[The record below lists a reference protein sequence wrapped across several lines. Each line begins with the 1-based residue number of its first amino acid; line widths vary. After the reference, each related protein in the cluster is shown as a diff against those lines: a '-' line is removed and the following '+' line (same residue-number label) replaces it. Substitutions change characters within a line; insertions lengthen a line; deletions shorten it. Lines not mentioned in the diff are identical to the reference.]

1 MLRKKTNNKSAI
13 KFPLV
18 SILTPCYNSGSF
30 LHVLLDSILL
40 QDYPS
45 IEMYAINDGSTD
57 NTKQII
63 QAYIPFFEQKGYS
76 LGYIYQAHAGQSG
89 AINKGLKLI
98 KGKYL
103 LWPDSDDY
111 YAAPN
116 AISKLVSKLEGS
128 DESVSMIRCLP
139 TYVNQSGNAYTESRI
154 ANLDKEDLFEDC
166 IFGRNG
172 FWYLSGGYMVKTSIL
187 DKTVRNRNIS
197 TAKYAGQNWQLLLPL
212 LYGYKCLTIKE
223 YLYNVTVREDSH
235 SRGKYKTHDELLN
248 KYKDFEYVL
257 IQTLKEIPH
266 LPEAKKK
273 VYIGQIRNIYRK
285 IYLDHWLSSHS
296 SLLAIKKLIA
306 ACYHFIHDKLKR

>member
-197 TAKYAGQNWQLLLPL
+197 TAKHAGQNWQLLLPL

-257 IQTLKEIPH
+257 IQTLK
-266 LPEAKKK
+266 
-273 VYIGQIRNIYRK
+273 RNTPF
-285 IYLDHWLSSHS
+285 
-296 SLLAIKKLIA
+296 A
-306 ACYHFIHDKLKR
+306 

>member
-128 DESVSMIRCLP
+128 DESVSIKIR
-139 TYVNQSGNAYTESRI
+139 A
-154 ANLDKEDLFEDC
+154 
-166 IFGRNG
+166 
-172 FWYLSGGYMVKTSIL
+172 
-187 DKTVRNRNIS
+187 
-197 TAKYAGQNWQLLLPL
+197 
-212 LYGYKCLTIKE
+212 
-223 YLYNVTVREDSH
+223 
-235 SRGKYKTHDELLN
+235 
-248 KYKDFEYVL
+248 
-257 IQTLKEIPH
+257 TLKRMRI
-266 LPEAKKK
+266 LLTMR
-273 VYIGQIRNIYRK
+273 RN
-285 IYLDHWLSSHS
+285 
-296 SLLAIKKLIA
+296 
-306 ACYHFIHDKLKR
+306 

>member
-1 MLRKKTNNKSAI
+1 MV
-13 KFPLV
+13 LV
-18 SILTPCYNSGSF
+18 
-30 LHVLLDSILL
+30 
-40 QDYPS
+40 
-45 IEMYAINDGSTD
+45 
-57 NTKQII
+57 
-63 QAYIPFFEQKGYS
+63 
-76 LGYIYQAHAGQSG
+76 
-89 AINKGLKLI
+89 
-98 KGKYL
+98 
-103 LWPDSDDY
+103 
-111 YAAPN
+111 
-116 AISKLVSKLEGS
+116 
-128 DESVSMIRCLP
+128 
-139 TYVNQSGNAYTESRI
+139 
-154 ANLDKEDLFEDC
+154 
-166 IFGRNG
+166 
-172 FWYLSGGYMVKTSIL
+172 GYMVKTSIL

-197 TAKYAGQNWQLLLPL
+197 TAKHAGQNWQLLLPL